1 MKTAF
6 VLATIVASA
15 AAFAPQPQQ
24 QRSSTSL
31 NDLREPG
38 YQNRF
43 SYPKPTGGMNEN
55 TMGWKMPE
63 TVERGPS
70 TQETKTPLPPYGTE
84 HQGNAKGGQGPLGQE
99 WTTGK
104 STVLRK
110 DDGKKPKL
118 TPYGQVHQANGAG
131 GKGPLGKEWT
141 TKMDQTY
148 KQGQERFH
156 PFK

>member
-1 MKTAF
+1 MKTATVF
-6 VLATIVASA
+6 ATIVASA
-15 AAFAPQPQQ
+15 AAFAPQAQ
-24 QRSSTSL
+24 QRTSTAL

-43 SYPKPTGGMNEN
+43 FYPKPTGGMSDK

-70 TQETKTPLPPYGTE
+70 TQELNSKIPPYGTD
-84 HQGNAKGGQGPLGQE
+84 HQNNAQGGKGPLGQE
-99 WTTGK
+99 WTIK
-104 STVLRK
+104 KATVLRR
-110 DDGKKPKL
+110 DNDKKPTLK
-118 TPYGQVHQANGAG
+118 PYGEGHQANGKG
-131 GKGPLGKEWT
+131 GAGPLGKEWT